1 VVKIHISEVIMKK
14 IFMPHIEAG
23 SGHKIPA
30 MAVKESIEAFYPG
43 KYQIDV
49 VDFAKESGALK
60 DDKALKGGWEFLLRY
75 PVLARLGYKIMWA
88 TRYDSEGY
96 LSLFAREW
104 LEKGTEYLRNY
115 KPDIVFT
122 PHMFSFFTCA
132 YIREKLMLP
141 IKLIGYITDP
151 FDACPWWAEKRMD
164 WIIVAS
170 EIAKQKLLKLGIE
183 EKKIL
188 IMPFPVRR
196 SFFNITKSKEELVK
210 LYGLDPS
217 KPTILTSAG
226 GQGIGANSAKYVETI
241 YRENMPFNVLFV
253 CGRNEGLKAHFDS
266 LKKEVRSGTVLV
278 PFGYINN
285 MNELLSI
292 SDFTIAKAGASTT
305 MESLIMS
312 CPIIYTDWAA
322 CNEWTNVEFA
332 MDNKAGWYAP
342 DAKTFFSI
350 IREIQNTD
358 ILKTYKENPKKL
370 GLKSGADEIA
380 KFVVQQLEQS

>member
-1 VVKIHISEVIMKK
+1 MEKKK
-14 IFMPHIEAG
+14 IFMPHVEAG

-30 MAVKESIEAFYPG
+30 MAVKESIEAFYPD

-60 DDKALKGGWEFLLRY
+60 DDKALKGNWEFLLRF
-75 PVLARLGYKIMWA
+75 PVLARLGYKIMWG
-88 TRYDSEGY
+88 TNLTSETY
-96 LSLFAREW
+96 LKFACKEW
-104 LEKGTEYLRNY
+104 LEKGSIYLKNY
-115 KPDIVFT
+115 GPAIVFT
-122 PHMFSFFTCA
+122 PHMFSFFVCA
-132 YIREKLMLP
+132 YIREKYKMP

-188 IMPFPVRR
+188 IMPFPVKR
-196 SFFNITKSKEELVK
+196 SFFNISKSKDELVK
-210 LYGLDPS
+210 QYGLDPS

-226 GQGIGANSAKYVETI
+226 GQGIGTSSAKYVEMI
-241 YRENMPFNVLFV
+241 YRRGMPFNVLFV
-253 CGRNEGLKAHFDS
+253 CGRNENLKAQLDK
-266 LKKEVRSGTVLV
+266 LTKEVKSETVLV
-278 PFGYINN
+278 PFGYISN

-305 MESLIMS
+305 MESLMMG

-322 CNEWTNVEFA
+322 CNEWTNIEFA
-332 MDNKAGWYAP
+332 MNNKAGWYAP
-342 DAKTFFSI
+342 SQSSFLKI
-350 IREIQNTD
+350 INEIRNTG
-358 ILKTYKENPKKL
+358 ILKIYKENTKKL
-370 GLKSGADEIA
+370 NLKTGSDEIA
-380 KFVVQQLEQS
+380 KFVVEQLEEQ

>member
-1 VVKIHISEVIMKK
+1 
-14 IFMPHIEAG
+14 
-23 SGHKIPA
+23 
-30 MAVKESIEAFYPG
+30 
-43 KYQIDV
+43 
-49 VDFAKESGALK
+49 
-60 DDKALKGGWEFLLRY
+60 
-75 PVLARLGYKIMWA
+75 
-88 TRYDSEGY
+88 
-96 LSLFAREW
+96 
-104 LEKGTEYLRNY
+104 
-115 KPDIVFT
+115 
-122 PHMFSFFTCA
+122 
-132 YIREKLMLP
+132 
-141 IKLIGYITDP
+141 
-151 FDACPWWAEKRMD
+151 
-164 WIIVAS
+164 VAS

-226 GQGIGANSAKYVETI
+226 GQGIGASSAKYVETI

-358 ILKTYKENPKKL
+358 ILKTYKENTKKL